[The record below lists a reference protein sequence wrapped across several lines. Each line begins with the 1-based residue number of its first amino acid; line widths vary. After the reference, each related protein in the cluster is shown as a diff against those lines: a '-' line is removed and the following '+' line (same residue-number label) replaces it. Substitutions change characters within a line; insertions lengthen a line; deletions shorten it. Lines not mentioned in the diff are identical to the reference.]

1 MNRQHLLIGLTTFVL
16 LTACT
21 PQTRKDINTYK
32 DFPQT
37 VELRAETV
45 PIDTAL
51 FRYAFRIRTQGD
63 TVVVMDLHGADHFF
77 HAFLGEGLDYL
88 SSFGKRGEAPTEV
101 ISAENIRL
109 YPDGWWTLDSGKGK
123 LSRLNASN
131 RWTQPV
137 EEVTLDEKDILRPL
151 DFTRDEK
158 GRFLIPD
165 YSGEARFCLAD
176 DEGQLLQRL
185 GTIPTTNEEALQNAR
200 PALAQAWRSFID
212 YNPANGLLVAATQL
226 GEVLEIYNLR
236 DSTHIVCMGPN
247 GEPQFQVSQ
256 GYGIP
261 TGIMG
266 FGDVQVTDR
275 AIYAVFSGRTF
286 KELMQSAQ
294 QGKDLPDGGRYLYVF
309 SLQGKPLLRYT
320 LDRHISGFHVEEE
333 KGVIWATD
341 VNQDQP
347 VCRFRIKGGVGGL

>member
-37 VELRAETV
+37 VELRAEMV

-137 EEVTLDEKDILRPL
+137 EEVTLDEKNILRPL

-165 YSGEARFCLAD
+165 YSGEARFCLAN

-200 PALAQAWRSFID
+200 PALCSWPPPSWA
-212 YNPANGLLVAATQL
+212 
-226 GEVLEIYNLR
+226 
-236 DSTHIVCMGPN
+236 
-247 GEPQFQVSQ
+247 
-256 GYGIP
+256 
-261 TGIMG
+261 
-266 FGDVQVTDR
+266 
-275 AIYAVFSGRTF
+275 
-286 KELMQSAQ
+286 
-294 QGKDLPDGGRYLYVF
+294 RYW
-309 SLQGKPLLRYT
+309 RYT
-320 LDRHISGFHVEEE
+320 TCGTARTSSAWDRTENLSFKCRKVTAYPRAS
-333 KGVIWATD
+333 WALAM
-341 VNQDQP
+341 
-347 VCRFRIKGGVGGL
+347 CR

>member
-1 MNRQHLLIGLTTFVL
+1 MNRKHILISLSIAL

-21 PQTRKDINTYK
+21 PQTRKDVTTYT

-51 FRYAFRIRTQGD
+51 FRYPFRIRTQGD

-77 HAFLGEGLDYL
+77 HAFTGEGLDYL

-109 YPDGWWTLDSGKGK
+109 CPDGWWMLDSGKGK

-131 RWTQPV
+131 HWTDPV
-137 EEVTLDEKDILRPL
+137 AEVTLNEKDILRPL
-151 DFTRDEK
+151 DFARDEE
-158 GRFLIPD
+158 GRFLVPD

-176 DEGQLLQRL
+176 RHGQLLQRL
-185 GTIPTTNEEALQNAR
+185 GTIPTANEEALRNAR

-212 YNPANGLLVAATQL
+212 YNPHNGLLVAATQL

>member
-1 MNRQHLLIGLTTFVL
+1 MNRKHFLIGLTAFSL
-16 LTACT
+16 LTACA
-21 PQTRKDINTYK
+21 PQTRKDVTTYT

-37 VELRAETV
+37 VELQAETV

-51 FRYAFRIRTQGD
+51 LRYAFRIRTQGD
-63 TVVVMDLHGADHFF
+63 TVVIMDLHGPDHFF

-88 SSFGKRGEAPTEV
+88 SSFGKRGEAPAEV

-123 LSRLNASN
+123 LRCLNASD
-131 RWTQPV
+131 RWAEPV
-137 EEVTLDEKDILRPL
+137 AEVTLDEKNILRPL
-151 DFTRDEK
+151 DFTRDEE
-158 GRFLIPD
+158 GRFIVPD

-176 DEGQLLQRL
+176 NKGQLLQRL
-185 GTIPTTNEEALQNAR
+185 GDIPTGNEEALRNAR

-212 YNPANGLLVAATQL
+212 YNPRNGILAAATQL

-236 DSTHIVCMGPN
+236 DSTRTVCMGPN
-247 GEPQFQVSQ
+247 GEPRFQVSQ

-275 AIYAVFSGRTF
+275 AIYTVFSGRTF
-286 KELMQSAQ
+286 KEIMQGAQ
-294 QGKDLPDGGRYLYVF
+294 QGKELPDGGQYLYVF
-309 SLQGKPLLRYT
+309 SLQGKPLLRYV

-341 VNQDQP
+341 VNNDQP
-347 VCRFRIKGGVGGL
+347 VCRFKLNEE

>member
-21 PQTRKDINTYK
+21 PQTRKDVNTYT

-137 EEVTLDEKDILRPL
+137 EEVTLDEKNILRPL

-176 DEGQLLQRL
+176 DKGQLLQRL

-200 PALAQAWRSFID
+200 PALAQAWRSFI
-212 YNPANGLLVAATQL
+212 
-226 GEVLEIYNLR
+226 
-236 DSTHIVCMGPN
+236 PN

-275 AIYAVFSGRTF
+275 AIYAVFNGRTF